1 MNKLVELGFQ
11 ARRNFQENVELD
23 YFRAWCRENNLKFDN
38 TFTAEILWEINL
50 SKLKGREVELEECC

>member
-11 ARRNFQENVELD
+11 ARRNFQESVELD
-23 YFRAWCRENNLKFDN
+23 CYRAWCRENNLKSDE

-50 SKLKGREVELEECC
+50 SKLKSKKVKIPLCY